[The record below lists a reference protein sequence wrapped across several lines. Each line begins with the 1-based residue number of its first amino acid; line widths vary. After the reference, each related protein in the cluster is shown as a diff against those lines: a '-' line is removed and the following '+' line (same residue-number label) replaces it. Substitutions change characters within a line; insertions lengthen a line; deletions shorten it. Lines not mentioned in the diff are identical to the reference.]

1 MEVYG
6 REYAYGGHPFPFSGQ
21 SLVLKSVQ
29 FKVDRRL
36 LYWLILFL
44 NDIDLRH
51 IWLSF
56 PGIFDIAPRE
66 AAELGEQVWLYEN
79 KNPCLPGSKWVFH
92 FNWSYFFSQ
101 TFVLGSSGSS
111 NLYTWATQ
119 TSLNRRYQTY
129 DIQSSYTLEL
139 GNVENNS
146 FTICRPST

>member
-66 AAELGEQVWLYEN
+66 AAELGEQVWFLWKQESLSSLQ
-79 KNPCLPGSKWVFH
+79 KSI
-92 FNWSYFFSQ
+92 SIESFFLSQ
-101 TFVLGSSGSS
+101 TFALGSSGSS